1 MRTNI
6 RLSELVLNRR
16 NPRRV
21 KPKRE
26 AHRRLVASIRAYGLL
41 QPLVVR
47 PAVDD
52 PKSYR
57 VIAGQRRLA
66 ALREVYRGDD
76 DPRIACEVR
85 DADDATTEAIGLAE
99 NFAREPMHP
108 LDEAEAFARLARE
121 DAKGVE
127 AIAAEFGV
135 TERYVK
141 QRMKLATLADVVKA
155 AYREGGIDTG
165 TAEAFAA
172 VPPERQEQVWQE
184 VGGNPQHAHH
194 IRNVIENGWIDA
206 THALFDMGTLP
217 ESAVSRDLFG
227 ERLLVERQAF
237 LAAQAE
243 ALEAERA
250 ALAEDGWA
258 EVVVAPQSDVQDR
271 LWSME
276 AAPVEYDDET
286 TATLVK
292 LDKRRQKWEAKLEA
306 LDENDEAAQE
316 RVGEKLDALDTEAE
330 QVQQA
335 GQTHYGET
343 AKAIG
348 TAFLILDPDGRV
360 RREYRTPRR
369 KHTAGT
375 NGNGNGHVGSDGSE
389 SVGQPTPPTPDDL
402 KEGQLATTF
411 THQALAVREAL
422 LQNTMARK
430 RVMALI
436 LHEKV
441 RAESLAVRHEANAV
455 TLHAANAEGFTSP
468 ATEELRRRRAEDDP
482 FKDDYSIDEAEAY
495 ARLADMPEATLDDL
509 IALLTV
515 ECLTTH
521 LQRGTALTRRLAGE
535 LGVNV
540 RQQWRPDATWLAGY
554 QKGQLTH
561 LMADLRGPV
570 YDPRQERRKKSELV
584 EALATLFTDAAEG
597 RLDEQ
602 NLAQRIND
610 WLPVSLR
617 TEAEESAPKVDGQRR

>member
-21 KPKRE
+21 KPERE

-47 PAVDD
+47 PTVDD
-52 PKSYR
+52 PKSFR

-66 ALREVYRGDD
+66 ALREVHRGDG
-76 DPRIACEVR
+76 DPKVPCEVR

-99 NFAREPMHP
+99 NFIREPMHP

-121 DAKGVE
+121 DAKGVDT
-127 AIAAEFGV
+127 IAAEFGV
-135 TERYVK
+135 TERYVR

-155 AYREGGIDTG
+155 AYRDGAIDTG

-172 VPPERQEQVWQE
+172 VPSERQEQVWQE
-184 VGGNPQHAHH
+184 IGGNPQHAHH
-194 IRNVIENGWIDA
+194 VRNVIEHGWIDA
-206 THALFDMGTLP
+206 KHALFDTNALP

-227 ERLLVERQAF
+227 ERVLVERQAF

-258 EVVVAPQSDVQDR
+258 EVIVAPQGDVQDR

-286 TATLVK
+286 TAALAK
-292 LDKRRQKWEAKLEA
+292 LDKRRQNWEAKLEG
-306 LDENDEAAQE
+306 LDENDGAAQE
-316 RVGEKLDALDTEAE
+316 RIGAKLDALDTEAE
-330 QVQQA
+330 QMQQA

-343 AKAIG
+343 AKAVG

-369 KHTAGT
+369 REQPGT
-375 NGNGNGHVGSDGSE
+375 NGNGHDGNGDG
-389 SVGQPTPPTPDDL
+389 VAAGQPKPPTSDDL

-411 THQALAVREAL
+411 THEALAVREAL
-422 LQNTMARK
+422 LQNAAARK
-430 RVMALI
+430 RVLALI

-441 RAESLAVRHEANAV
+441 RAESLAVRQEANAV
-455 TLHAANAEGFTSP
+455 TLHADNAEGFTSP

-482 FKDDYSIDEAEAY
+482 FKGDYSVDEDDAY
-495 ARLADMPEATLDDL
+495 TRLADVPEATLDDL
-509 IALLTV
+509 IALLAV

-535 LGVNV
+535 LGINV
-540 RQQWRPDATWLAGY
+540 RQQWRPDAAWLAGY

-561 LMADLRGPV
+561 LLAELRGPV

-584 EALATLFTDAAEG
+584 EALATLFADAAEG
-597 RLDEQ
+597 RVDDAK
-602 NLAQRIND
+602 LAERVNT
-610 WLPVSLR
+610 WLPVNLR
-617 TEAEESAPKVDGQRR
+617 AEAEEPAPKVNGKRR

>member
-1 MRTNI
+1 MRINI

-21 KPKRE
+21 KPERD

-47 PAVDD
+47 PTIDD
-52 PKSYR
+52 PKSFR

-66 ALREVYRGDD
+66 ALREVHRGDG
-76 DPRIACEVR
+76 DPKVSCEVR

-121 DAKGVE
+121 DAKGVD
-127 AIAAEFGV
+127 AIAADFGV
-135 TERYVK
+135 TDRYVR

-155 AYREGGIDTG
+155 AYRDGGIDTG

-172 VPPERQEQVWQE
+172 VPPKRQEQVWQE
-184 VGGNPQHAHH
+184 IGGNPQHAHH
-194 IRNVIENGWIDA
+194 VRNVIEHGWIDA
-206 THALFDMGTLP
+206 AHALFDITALP
-217 ESAVSRDLFG
+217 EPAVSRDLFG
-227 ERLLVERQAF
+227 ERVLIERQAF

-243 ALEAERA
+243 ALEAERS

-271 LWSME
+271 LWAME
-276 AAPVEYDDET
+276 AAPVDYDDET
-286 TATLVK
+286 TVSLAK
-292 LDKRRQKWEAKLEA
+292 LDRRRQKWDAKLEEV
-306 LDENDEAAQE
+306 DEADEAAQE
-316 RVGEKLDALDTEAE
+316 RIGNRLDALDAEAE

-343 AKAIG
+343 AKATG

-360 RREYRTPRR
+360 RREYRTPRHR
-369 KHTAGT
+369 HQPGT
-375 NGNGNGHVGSDGSE
+375 TNGNGHVDGVT
-389 SVGQPTPPTPDDL
+389 VGQPKPPTPDDL

-411 THQALAVREAL
+411 ALEALCVREAL
-422 LQNTMARK
+422 LQDATARK
-430 RVMALI
+430 RVLALI

-441 RAESLAVRHEANAV
+441 RSEALAVRHEANAV
-455 TLHAANAEGFTSP
+455 TLHADKAEGLTS
-468 ATEELRRRRAEDDP
+468 ASCDELRRRRAEDDP

-495 ARLADMPEATLDDL
+495 ARLADVPDATLDDL
-509 IALLTV
+509 IALLAV
-515 ECLTTH
+515 ECVTTQ
-521 LQRGTALTRRLAGE
+521 LVRGTPLVRRLAGE

-540 RQQWRPDATWLAGY
+540 RQQWRPDAAWLAGY

-561 LMADLRGPV
+561 LMAELRGPV

-584 EALATLFTDAAEG
+584 DALAALFTDAAEG
-597 RLDEQ
+597 RLDDPK
-602 NLAQRIND
+602 LAQRLNG
-610 WLPVSLR
+610 WLPVNLR
-617 TEAEESAPKVDGQRR
+617 PESEQPASPTNGRHR